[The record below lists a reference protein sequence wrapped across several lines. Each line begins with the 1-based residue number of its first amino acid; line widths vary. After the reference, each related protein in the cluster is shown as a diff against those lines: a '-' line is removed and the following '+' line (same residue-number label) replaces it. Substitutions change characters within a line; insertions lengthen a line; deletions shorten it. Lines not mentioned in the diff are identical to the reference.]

1 MGNDRDVSF
10 RQMTESLTGKI
21 RAYAAGMDMPSG
33 SEASDLLLMLFSD
46 QLHVCISPC
55 ASDGRSW
62 HLDGFRVEHSLSGD
76 APYVRFLMDW
86 DCGDISVSITD
97 SDDIDDII
105 RRLRL
110 SAAKL
115 SFVDGLRRAGLSL
128 MLDDYGFHGG
138 SDEAG
143 IGIFRRARYA
153 VNGKDLITD
162 GYGLDG
168 INDML
173 GGAMEEAA
181 DGKRSSR

>member
-1 MGNDRDVSF
+1 MN
-10 RQMTESLTGKI
+10 
-21 RAYAAGMDMPSG
+21 
-33 SEASDLLLMLFSD
+33 
-46 QLHVCISPC
+46 
-55 ASDGRSW
+55 
-62 HLDGFRVEHSLSGD
+62 
-76 APYVRFLMDW
+76 
-86 DCGDISVSITD
+86 
-97 SDDIDDII
+97 DIDDII

-128 MLDDYGFHGG
+128 MLDDYGFHGD

-173 GGAMEEAA
+173 GRAMEEAA
-181 DGKRSSR
+181 DGKGSSR